1 MDRISRRS
9 CPRQITGVLVA
20 LTALVAGPLAS
31 APETGPRPLPAAH
44 HISGVPFAARERN
57 WCGPSALAAVL
68 QFHGEKA
75 TAAQIAK
82 DIYLPNYHGSLNL
95 DLLLWARKR
104 GMQVWAATGEADRI
118 KGAVVRDRPV
128 ICMVRRRGRLADR
141 NHFVIVRGY
150 DEEKQVW
157 LLDEGNGREEPARMA
172 DFGKDWRECG
182 RWMMVVEGKKT
193 PARPEGKR
201 EGG

>member
-1 MDRISRRS
+1 
-9 CPRQITGVLVA
+9 
-20 LTALVAGPLAS
+20 
-31 APETGPRPLPAAH
+31 
-44 HISGVPFAARERN
+44 
-57 WCGPSALAAVL
+57 
-68 QFHGEKA
+68 
-75 TAAQIAK
+75 
-82 DIYLPNYHGSLNL
+82 
-95 DLLLWARKR
+95 
-104 GMQVWAATGEADRI
+104 
-118 KGAVVRDRPV
+118 VVRDRPV